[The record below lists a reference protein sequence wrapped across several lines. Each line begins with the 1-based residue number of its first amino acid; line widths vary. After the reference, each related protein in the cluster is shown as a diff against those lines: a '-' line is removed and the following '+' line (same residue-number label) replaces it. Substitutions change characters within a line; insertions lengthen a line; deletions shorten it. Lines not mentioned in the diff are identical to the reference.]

1 MKKNTI
7 LALALLIAG
16 GINAQDGAN
25 SKGRIFGEIFEKGT
39 EAQKDS
45 LQKAI
50 VADAK
55 IAEKEEDLQLY
66 YNFLNYRKQTAD
78 AEAVEKRALKL
89 HPKGKMARSKEI
101 SKYYD
106 LKELKDKEKQYN
118 AILKKFPMSQFPDD
132 GIVYDYVTA
141 AFARELMREGKKE
154 QSLKLLDNMQ
164 EKFWRAQGYIPIAE
178 ELLKQGDTTTALPL
192 IQKSIEDALGFINS
206 NDQSNKAKFAAVG
219 YPGYVQTYAAVLLAK
234 GKYQEALTYLEDAR
248 KIVPERA
255 VEFAPGYARALQMTG
270 RDLEA
275 FNQYTSLYKTGQFGF
290 HDALKSL
297 YQNLNKG
304 SLTGFDGFI
313 DQQKTEL
320 NENIK
325 NHLAQIITD
334 KETPSFKLRNLKGEI
349 VDSKS
354 LLGKVVVLDFWATWC
369 SPCIRS
375 FPGMQKAVTKYEKDP
390 DVVFLFI
397 DTWERD
403 DDYEKK
409 VNEFINKNKY
419 TFNVLFDDKKNDEE
433 VAPRFGIKGIPAKFV
448 IDKKGKT
455 RFFLTGSSPY
465 PDYILMEL
473 TQMIERAKK
482 G

>member
-1 MKKNTI
+1 MKKNAI

-16 GINAQDGAN
+16 GINAQDGPN
-25 SKGRIFGEIFEKGT
+25 SKGQIFGEIFEKGT
-39 EAQKDS
+39 ETQKDS
-45 LQKAI
+45 LVKAI
-50 VADAK
+50 VADAR

-101 SKYYD
+101 AKFYD
-106 LKELKDKEKQYN
+106 LDNLKEKEKLY
-118 AILKKFPMSQFPDD
+118 ATILKKFPMDKFPND
-132 GIVYDYVTA
+132 GVVYDYVTSA
-141 AFARELMREGKKE
+141 LARESLKEGKKE
-154 QSLKLLDNMQ
+154 RALQLLGNMQ
-164 EKFWRAQGYIPIAE
+164 EKFWRAQGYIPVAE
-178 ELLKQGDTTTALPL
+178 ELLKQGDTTAALPL
-192 IQKSIEDALGFINS
+192 IQQSIEDALGFINGT
-206 NDQSNKAKFAAVG
+206 DQSNKAKFAAVG
-219 YPGYVQTYAAVLLAK
+219 YPGYVQTYAAVLLARGQYK
-234 GKYQEALTYLEDAR
+234 EALDYLEQAR
-248 KIVPERA
+248 KIVPDRTKD
-255 VEFAPGYARALQMTG
+255 FAPGYARALQRVG

-275 FNQYTSLYKTGQFGF
+275 FTQYTSLYKDGQFGYEKPLEELY
-290 HDALKSL
+290 LK
-297 YQNLNKG
+297 LNKG
-304 SLTGFDGFI
+304 QRTGFEGYIDGL
-313 DQQKTEL
+313 KAEL
-320 NENIK
+320 NDDIK

-354 LLGKVVVLDFWATWC
+354 LLGKVIVLDFWATWC

-390 DVVFLFI
+390 EVVFLFI

-403 DDYEKK
+403 EDYEKK
-409 VNEFINKNKY
+409 VNEFIDKNKY

-433 VAPRFGIKGIPAKFV
+433 IAPKFGIKGIPAKFV

-473 TQMIERAKK
+473 TQMIERARK

>member
-1 MKKNTI
+1 MKKNAI

-16 GINAQDGAN
+16 GINAQSGAG
-25 SKGRIFGEIFEKGT
+25 SKGQIFGEIFEKGT

-45 LQKAI
+45 LVKAI

-55 IAEKEEDLQLY
+55 VTEKEEDLQLY
-66 YNFLNYRKQTAD
+66 YNFLSYRKQTED
-78 AEAVEKRALKL
+78 AAAVEKRALKL
-89 HPKGKMARSKEI
+89 HPKGRMARSKEI

-106 LKELKDKEKQYN
+106 LKELKDKEKLYN
-118 AILKKFPMSQFPDD
+118 TILKKFPMSQFPED
-132 GIVYDYVTA
+132 GIVYDYVTSA
-141 AFARELMREGKKE
+141 LARDLMKEGKKE
-154 QSLKLLDNMQ
+154 QSLKLLNNMQ

-178 ELLKQGDTTTALPL
+178 ELLKQGDTAAAVPL
-192 IQKSIEDALGFINS
+192 IQKSIDDALGFINS

-219 YPGYVQTYAAVLLAK
+219 YPGYVQTYAAVLLARGQYK
-234 GKYQEALTYLEDAR
+234 EALDYLEQAR
-248 KIVPERA
+248 KIVPDRTKD
-255 VEFAPGYARALQMTG
+255 FAPGYAKALQKVG

-275 FNQYTSLYKTGQFGF
+275 FTQYTTLYKDGQFGYEKPLEELY
-290 HDALKSL
+290 LK
-297 YQNLNKG
+297 LNKG
-304 SLTGFDGFI
+304 ARTGFDGYI
-313 DQQKTEL
+313 DGLKAEL
-320 NENIK
+320 NDDIK
-325 NHLAQIITD
+325 NHLSQIITE

-403 DDYEKK
+403 EDYEKK
-409 VNEFINKNKY
+409 VNEFIDKNKY
-419 TFNVLFDDKKNDEE
+419 TFNVLFDDKKNDDEI
-433 VAPRFGIKGIPAKFV
+433 APKFGIKGIPAKFV